1 MATHQGG
8 RLAPSFSFCPSIT
21 VIVDIPFMKPAE
33 RSIQKAI
40 DLFFSPITRDFC
52 YGSRFYYRWNWSQV
66 PRGTPKPADIE
77 VIFRDFLLIL
87 LHNVV
92 FHEVRRVRHLPL
104 DPLKG
109 VVVDGKLL
117 CRSMGDFNPG
127 RGEDILRYATRELIE
142 EDVEMRNPSFLKF
155 ESPKIFEGG
164 AEEAAADLEPGL
176 KVFFDLKPI
185 NGFLFVVCQ
194 NKLRLKQITGIIT
207 EMG

>member
-1 MATHQGG
+1 
-8 RLAPSFSFCPSIT
+8 
-21 VIVDIPFMKPAE
+21 
-33 RSIQKAI
+33 
-40 DLFFSPITRDFC
+40 
-52 YGSRFYYRWNWSQV
+52 
-66 PRGTPKPADIE
+66 
-77 VIFRDFLLIL
+77 
-87 LHNVV
+87 
-92 FHEVRRVRHLPL
+92 
-104 DPLKG
+104 
-109 VVVDGKLL
+109 
-117 CRSMGDFNPG
+117 MGDFNPG